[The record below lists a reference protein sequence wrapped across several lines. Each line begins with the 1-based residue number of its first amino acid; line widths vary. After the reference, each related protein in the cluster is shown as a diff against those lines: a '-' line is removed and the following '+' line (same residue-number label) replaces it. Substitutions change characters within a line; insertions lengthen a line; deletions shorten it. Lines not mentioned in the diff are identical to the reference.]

1 MKRLLLTYYIFLRD
15 FFKDLFDHRLGFHA
29 ASMSWSTLF
38 FIIPFLVILLSLLT
52 YMPIF
57 DNVYSRIHALISQN
71 LVPTNSKV
79 VMQYVDTFVANAD
92 KMGLLG
98 AGYVLFAA
106 VMFFRDYDYVVNDI
120 FEAPRRRLWRAVRTY
135 ALLVILAPILI
146 AGSFWGAG
154 RLGKIPAVAAIHLD
168 LFLPFLII
176 WGLFYLAY
184 QLSPKA
190 SIRPSAAMISSFIAA
205 FVWSLAKG
213 AFLFYALHN
222 HTYTSL
228 YGSLSTLLFFFLW
241 IYISWAIFLH
251 GLRLC
256 YLLDKDEEIEAM

>member
-38 FIIPFLVILLSLLT
+38 FIIPLMVILLSVLT
-52 YMPIF
+52 FLPIF
-57 DNVYSRIHALISQN
+57 DSVYANIHTLISEN
-71 LVPTNSKV
+71 LMPANSKAI
-79 VMQYVDTFVANAD
+79 MEHVDTFVANAG

-98 AGYVLFAA
+98 VGYILFAA

-120 FEAPRRRLWRAVRTY
+120 FEAPRRKLWRAIRTY
-135 ALLVILAPILI
+135 AILMILAPIFIAASLWGATWLERIPLI
-146 AGSFWGAG
+146 ASMRF
-154 RLGKIPAVAAIHLD
+154 D
-168 LFLPFLII
+168 FLVPFLII
-176 WGLFYLAY
+176 WGLFYVTY
-184 QLSPKA
+184 QLSPKDQV
-190 SIRPSAAMISSFIAA
+190 SPSAAAISSFIASL
-205 FVWSLAKG
+205 VWSLAKG

-228 YGSLSTLLFFFLW
+228 YGGLSTLLFFFLW

>member
-38 FIIPFLVILLSLLT
+38 FIIPLLVILLSVLT
-52 YMPIF
+52 FLPLF
-57 DNVYSRIHALISQN
+57 DGVYAQIHALISDN
-71 LVPTNSKV
+71 LVPTHSEV
-79 VMQYVDTFVANAD
+79 VMRYVDTFVANAG

-98 AGYVLFAA
+98 GAYIVFAA

-120 FEAPRRRLWRAVRTY
+120 FETPRRRLFTAIRTY
-135 ALLVILAPILI
+135 AVLLVITPVVI
-146 AGSFWGAG
+146 AGSFWVG
-154 RLGKIPAVAAIHLD
+154 RWLETIPGVASLGLAFV
-168 LFLPFLII
+168 LPFLIV

-184 QLSPKA
+184 QLSPKER
-190 SIRPSAAMISSFIAA
+190 IRPAAAAISSFIASL
-205 FVWSLAKG
+205 VWYGAKS
-213 AFLFYALHN
+213 AFLWYAAHN
-222 HTYTSL
+222 HTYTSI
-228 YGSLSTLLFFFLW
+228 YGGLSTLLFFFLW

-256 YLLDKDEEIEAM
+256 YLLDQDEEIETI

>member
-1 MKRLLLTYYIFLRD
+1 MKRLLATYYVFLRD

-52 YMPIF
+52 YMPMF
-57 DNVYSRIHALISQN
+57 DTVYNRIHALISEN
-71 LVPTNSKV
+71 LMPTNTRL
-79 VMQYVDTFVANAD
+79 VMQYVDTFVANAG

-98 AGYVLFAA
+98 IGYVLFAA

-120 FEAPRRRLWRAVRTY
+120 FEAPRRKLWRAVRTY
-135 ALLVILAPILI
+135 AILVVLAPTLI
-146 AGSFWGAG
+146 AVSFWGAAYLE
-154 RLGKIPAVAAIHLD
+154 RIPLIDRIHLD
-168 LFLPFLII
+168 VILPFLII

-184 QLSPKA
+184 QISPKDT
-190 SIRPSAAMISSFIAA
+190 IRPSAAAISSFIASL
-205 FVWSLAKG
+205 VWSLAKG

-228 YGSLSTLLFFFLW
+228 YGGLSTLLFFFLW

-256 YLLDKDEEIEAM
+256 YLLDKDEEIKTM